1 VTPSS
6 RAGLLL
12 ISVPFLFSAGPAAAG
27 DVRFVDVAAE
37 VGLVLRNVSGGDD
50 DAKWTILESIG
61 SGACFLDVEGDGDLD
76 VYVVNGGTL
85 AAGAAPVR
93 DALYLNDGHGRFTD
107 ATHAAGLDESA
118 WGGGCATGDYD
129 NDGDTDLYIT
139 NFGRDALMQ
148 NQGDG
153 TFRDVTAK
161 AGLGDARW
169 SIGAA
174 FFDADHDGDL
184 DLYVANY
191 LRLDLADPEVRR
203 RRCRWK
209 GGEVYCGPRGFDGEP
224 DVLYRNRGD
233 GTFEDASASAGVG
246 GDSSYGMGV
255 VAGDL
260 DGDGDT
266 DLFVA
271 NDTQANL
278 LLVNDGTGHFAD
290 AALEAGVALSG
301 DGRAQAGMGVDLG
314 DADGDGDED
323 LFITHFSDDYHT
335 LFRNEG
341 GLVFTDVTAASG
353 LDAATRSSLGWGG
366 GFFDY
371 DNDGDLDLF
380 VASGHVFPGVE
391 RFDAATS
398 YKQRN
403 LLFENDGRGHFTAVA
418 PTGALAVPG
427 TGRGAAF
434 GDWDDDGDLDV
445 LVVQLDGPPVLLRND
460 GGNDRPWLKLRLVG
474 HRSNRDGIG
483 ARVSLTA
490 GGRTQTR
497 EVRWNAS
504 FGSSHDPRLHF
515 GLGSASSVDLLEV
528 RWPSGLV
535 QQARDL
541 PAGHL
546 VTLDEEQGVVSAV
559 RLVPKTPQAPS
570 PAPGSVAEAARP
582 KRLLPEPAAA
592 RLDREALRRVDAL
605 AREGTAQILAGRLRE
620 GIAAYESALPL
631 LPPWDAAS
639 QSADALGFGDRE
651 RYRAFLASL
660 YDNLGVA
667 LMRAERLDE
676 CAEPIERALALDAG
690 RGKFHYSLG
699 LCHFNAGRYAA
710 AVSAFEAAAR
720 APGPPATLPYDL
732 GRALAGAGRCADA
745 EPMLRRAIAEMPR
758 PDPRGREAEA
768 WYQLGSCHADAGRL
782 AEAAAAFRSALAVVP
797 GHQRALFRLASAWR
811 RAGRTTAGAAAESL
825 FAARQPAEE
834 VVLAL
839 KRRGVRD
846 GAERLRLAQAYLDA
860 RLAPQAVQEAQKV
873 LAGDP
878 GSTEALVLLGDALL
892 ALRPPALAAA
902 EDAFAQALAV
912 SPQLT
917 PALRGM
923 GETLRR
929 AGRTEESERW
939 LRRALES
946 RPDDAAAAA
955 ALARLEAA
963 AGRPEAAAS
972 LMQGVLDRE
981 PGDAQALRALAEVF
995 TAAPAGPWRRPEE
1008 ALRLLD
1014 RAGGVFGEAL
1024 DVRLSA
1030 LRLAGREAEAT
1041 RLLEESAVLPYG
1053 GADTSPR

>member
-1 VTPSS
+1 MRVLHRSG
-6 RAGLLL
+6 AALVLLL
-12 ISVPFLFSAGPAAAG
+12 AASRLGGA

-37 VGLVLRNVSGGDD
+37 AGLVLRNVSGGDE
-50 DAKWTILESIG
+50 AKWTILESTG
-61 SGACFLDVEGDGDLD
+61 AGACFLDVEGDGDLD

-85 AAGAAPVR
+85 ADSPSAAPVR
-93 DALYLNDGHGRFTD
+93 DALYLNDGRGRFTD
-107 ATHAAGLDESA
+107 ATRAAGLEESA
-118 WGGGCATGDYD
+118 WGGGCAAGDYD
-129 NDGDTDLYIT
+129 NDGDPDIYVT
-139 NFGRDALMQ
+139 NFGPDTLLQ

-153 TFRDVTAK
+153 TFRDVTAA
-161 AGLGDARW
+161 AGLGHEARW
-169 SIGAA
+169 GIGAA
-174 FFDADHDGDL
+174 FFDADRDGDL

-191 LRLDLADPEVRR
+191 VRLDVADPEVLR

-209 GGEVYCGPRGFDGEP
+209 GGEVYCGPNGFEGDP
-224 DVLYRNRGD
+224 DVFYLNRGD
-233 GTFEDASASAGVG
+233 GTFEDGSAAAGVG
-246 GDSSYGMGV
+246 RDSSYGMGV
-255 VAGDL
+255 VAGDV

-278 LLVNDGTGHFAD
+278 LLVNDGTGRFTD
-290 AALEAGVALSG
+290 LALPAGVALSG
-301 DGRAQAGMGVDLG
+301 DGREQAGMGADLG

-380 VASGHVFPGVE
+380 VAGGHVFPGVE
-391 RFDAATS
+391 RFDPATA
-398 YKQRN
+398 YRQRN
-403 LLFENDGRGHFTAVA
+403 LLFENDGRGHFAAVA
-418 PTGALAVPG
+418 PAGSLAVPG

-445 LVVQLDGPPVLLRND
+445 LVVQLDAPPALLRND
-460 GGNDRPWLKLRLVG
+460 GGNARAWLKVRLRG
-474 HRSNRDGIG
+474 RRSNRDGIG

-490 GGRTQTR
+490 GGRTQVR
-497 EVRWNAS
+497 EMRLNAGY
-504 FGSSHDPRLHF
+504 GSSHDPRLHF
-515 GLGSASSVDLLEV
+515 GLGSAAKAELLEV
-528 RWPSGLV
+528 RWPSGRV

-546 VTLDEEQGVVSAV
+546 ITLDEEEGIVSIA
-559 RLVPKTPQAPS
+559 RLAPRRPPAPS
-570 PAPGSVAEAARP
+570 LPPAAAPEARGP
-582 KRLLPEPAAA
+582 KRTLPEPSAG
-592 RLDREALRRVDAL
+592 RLDRAALRRVDAL
-605 AREGTAQILAGRLRE
+605 AREGTARVLAGRLDE
-620 GIAAYESALPL
+620 GIAAYERALPL
-631 LPPWDAAS
+631 LPPWPAAS
-639 QSADALGFGDRE
+639 QSDDALGFGDRG

-699 LCHFNAGRYAA
+699 LCHFNAGRYAP

-720 APGPPATLPYDL
+720 APDVPASLPYDL
-732 GRALAGAGRCADA
+732 GRALAGAGRCAEA
-745 EPMLRRAIAEMPR
+745 EPMLRRAIAELPR

-768 WYQLGSCHADAGRL
+768 WYQLGECRADIGRF

-797 GHQRALFRLASAWR
+797 GHQRALFRLATAWR
-811 RAGRTTAGAAAESL
+811 RSGRAEAGAAAEAL
-825 FAARQPAEE
+825 FVARQPADEA
-834 VVLAL
+834 VRAL
-839 KRRGVRD
+839 KRRGLRD
-846 GAERLRLAQAYLDA
+846 GAERLRLARAYLEA
-860 RLAPQAVQEAQKV
+860 GVAPQAVQEAQKA

-878 GSTEALVLLGDALL
+878 RSADALVVLGDALL
-892 ALRPPALAAA
+892 ALRPPALGPA
-902 EDAFAQALAV
+902 EEAFASALAAD
-912 SPQLT
+912 PRLQ
-917 PALRGM
+917 PALAGM

-929 AGRTEESERW
+929 AARPDEAERW

-946 RPDDAAAAA
+946 NPSDAAAAA
-955 ALARLEAA
+955 SLARLEAA

-972 LMQGVLDRE
+972 RLQAILDRE
-981 PGDAQALRALAEVF
+981 PGEARALRALAEVF
-995 TAAPAGPWRRPEE
+995 VGAAGGPWRRPEE

-1014 RAGGVFGEAL
+1014 RAGGNYGESL
-1024 DVRLSA
+1024 DIRVEA
-1030 LRLAGREAEAT
+1030 ERLAGREEQAA
-1041 RLLEESAVLPYG
+1041 RLLEESPVPAYG
-1053 GADTSPR
+1053 SADTSLR